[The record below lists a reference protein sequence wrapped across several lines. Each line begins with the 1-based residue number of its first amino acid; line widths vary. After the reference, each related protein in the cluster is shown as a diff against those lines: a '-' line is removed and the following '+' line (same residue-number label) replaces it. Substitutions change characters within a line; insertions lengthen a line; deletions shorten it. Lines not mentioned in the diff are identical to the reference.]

1 MLKKNNH
8 HITLSKLNFS
18 NIESEKEEKK
28 KNDNPKPKTSRKTNK
43 KLRNKRNS
51 ISNFVN
57 SKTEIS
63 PLRHVEKKKTFYEPS
78 KNPRSSINKFF
89 KDKEE
94 EVEKNL
100 RYKKRC
106 MEINILSKER
116 AKLKKLLILTTDVFS
131 LRILSQK
138 IMKLNNRINKL
149 FNINEGLLNE
159 PEEKIKKI
167 KKKMIIIIIIIIFI
181 LILLIFQK
189 MKKKIYQF
197 IKKWKD

>member
-1 MLKKNNH
+1 
-8 HITLSKLNFS
+8 
-18 NIESEKEEKK
+18 
-28 KNDNPKPKTSRKTNK
+28 
-43 KLRNKRNS
+43 
-51 ISNFVN
+51 
-57 SKTEIS
+57 
-63 PLRHVEKKKTFYEPS
+63 
-78 KNPRSSINKFF
+78 
-89 KDKEE
+89 
-94 EVEKNL
+94 
-100 RYKKRC
+100 
-106 MEINILSKER
+106 MEINLLSKER

-197 IKKWKD
+197 IKK